1 MSRAE
6 NLHYLH
12 FHFNVYLFSIKYSGI
27 PSRES
32 KPKVNSDKVQLKIG
46 SFDELTSS
54 QAPPQICSNLQAR
67 SHGSSKSIS
76 SIEEPIYVNAM
87 IYKTMDEVIAET
99 GHDTGMLQYSIKFIT
114 VNI

>member
-1 MSRAE
+1 MR
-6 NLHYLH
+6 
-12 FHFNVYLFSIKYSGI
+12 FDFNVYLFSIKYSGI
-27 PSRES
+27 PSRDS
-32 KPKVNSDKVQLKIG
+32 KPRVNSDKVALKIG
-46 SFDELTSS
+46 SYDELTSS
-54 QAPPQICSNLQAR
+54 QIPPQICSNLQAR

-99 GHDTGMLQYSIKFIT
+99 GHDTGMLQFKIQFSS